1 VRDFVV
7 EWNHRFP
14 MDLWWRRRHRV
25 PFACSQHKGMN
36 LLDILFDMQEEIL
49 IMESKAKLQEEKY
62 QPGYGKWGR
71 VLTEEDEAKMFD
83 ELDLDSM

>member
-1 VRDFVV
+1 
-7 EWNHRFP
+7 
-14 MDLWWRRRHRV
+14 
-25 PFACSQHKGMN
+25 MN

-62 QPGYGKWGR
+62 QPGSGKWGR